1 VARAL
6 IICGPTSSGKSEIAL
21 RLATQLDGEIV
32 NADSRQIYRGMTIG
46 SGLPPRRAFDLV
58 AHHLYSFVDPAQRY
72 SAARYVVDADAAIAD
87 ICARGH
93 LPLVV
98 GGTGFYIEALMGT
111 MTLDRPPGDDALR
124 ERLHA
129 EARAHPAGVLWEWL
143 SALRPSLAQ
152 RTRPNDSYRI
162 LRALESV
169 LAQRDATQFSAHGA
183 VARRAPDCEVVTLRV
198 DRDVLR
204 ARIARRTHG
213 MFADGL
219 ISEAQALRAGARG
232 SPALSGL
239 GYAEALAFVDG
250 LASHAEA
257 LDRTIR
263 RTVRYAKRQET
274 WFRRIRGALV
284 VDAQD
289 EEAAVTSIT
298 ALAREKLSPA

>member
-1 VARAL
+1 MERAL

-21 RLATQLDGEIV
+21 AVAACLGGEIV

-46 SGLPPRRAFDLV
+46 SGLPPRKAFDLV
-58 AHHLYSFVDPAQRY
+58 PHHLYAFVDPAQRY
-72 SAARYVVDADAAIAD
+72 SAARYVVDADAAVAD

-93 LPLVV
+93 LPVVV

-111 MTLDRPPGDDALR
+111 MTLDRPPGDDVLR

-129 EARAHPAGVLWEWL
+129 EARVHSPDVLWAWL

-152 RTRPNDSYRI
+152 RTRPGDAYRI

-169 LAQRDATQFSAHGA
+169 LAQRDAAPFSAHGS
-183 VARRAPDCEVVTLRV
+183 VARRAPVCVVATLRV
-198 DRDVLR
+198 DRDALR
-204 ARIARRTHG
+204 ARIAHRTHA

-219 ISEAQALRAGARG
+219 VSEAQALRAIAGG

-250 LASHAEA
+250 LSSHAEA
-257 LDRTIR
+257 LARTIR
-263 RTVRYAKRQET
+263 RTVQYAKRQET

-289 EEAAVTSIT
+289 KGAAVASIT
-298 ALAREKLSPA
+298 ALAREKLSPT